1 MFKVIKKL
9 FDLCIYEFQ
18 TVTNPD
24 LTWYFYFDRW
34 VSILS
39 RSKKIKYLDST
50 LVYEDVLNP
59 ITLVIYI
66 KEVKK
71 ILSYYDGRGQLN
83 VLDIGANIGIW
94 GLTVA
99 KLYPNSKI
107 FSFEPNQKPFTLLE
121 KNSKNFDNWSIENIG
136 IASQNSEQQLY
147 FVPGKSGQGSLSK
160 EKANANLL
168 SSVPVI
174 ETVVKLS
181 CFDKA
186 FLNARGMPNHFE
198 IVKIDVEGN
207 ESDTIKGITA
217 ITWDIMFVEVGIAE
231 GLFKSQKEIENQ
243 VKETW
248 PEAVL
253 MSTATNDTTA
263 DMIFKRDKPVIY

>member
-1 MFKVIKKL
+1 MLKVVKKL
-9 FDLCIYEFQ
+9 LDLCMYEFQ
-18 TVTNPD
+18 TVTNPAF
-24 LTWYFYFDRW
+24 TWYFYFERW

-39 RSKKIKYLDST
+39 RSKKIRYLEST
-50 LVYEDVLNP
+50 LLYEDILNP

-66 KEVKK
+66 KEVNK
-71 ILSYYDGRGQLN
+71 ILSFYDGRGQLN

-99 KLYPNSKI
+99 KLHPNSKI
-107 FSFEPNQKPFTLLE
+107 FSFEPNQKPFILLE
-121 KNSKNFDNWSIENIG
+121 KNSENFDNWIVENRGIG
-136 IASQNSEQQLY
+136 SQNIEQQLY
-147 FVPGKSGQGSLSK
+147 FVPGKSGQGSLNK

-168 SSVPVI
+168 SSVPVA

-186 FLNARGMPNHFE
+186 FLKVRGMPNHFE

-217 ITWDIMFVEVGIAE
+217 ITWDIMFVEVDIME
-231 GLFKSQKEIENQ
+231 GLIKSQKEIINQ
-243 VKETW
+243 VTEAW
-248 PEAVL
+248 PDAVL
-253 MSTATNDTTA
+253 LYTAANDTTA
-263 DMIFKRDKPVIY
+263 DMIFKRDKHLIS